1 MKIQLYLFMVFAVIV
16 MAWSVSP
23 LWAQDKT
30 APASVWQ
37 NWDVTLGA
45 GASYEAVSPGV
56 DDYIVSALPYV
67 DITYQDRYFLN
78 VQKGLG
84 AYVYKGDAGEGSL
97 LGEIALGAALG
108 YDQGRKADDFE
119 ERTELQG
126 LGDLDG
132 SLEGK
137 VFLEAEVGLFDI
149 SVDFAQG
156 LSSDGHD
163 GWYSNV
169 GLSYDKMLGR
179 KFYFSV
185 GQSLRFSNA
194 DFQQAYYGVDA
205 GQSRATGLRQY
216 SPGSGLESTSF
227 EVVGRYFLSKN
238 WSLLAKA
245 EHRYLLGDAA
255 DSPFVDQK
263 SQVQGLFALTYQF

>member
-1 MKIQLYLFMVFAVIV
+1 MKIQLYLFSVFAIIV

-30 APASVWQ
+30 EPASVWQ
-37 NWDVTLGA
+37 DWDVTLGA
-45 GASYEAVSPGV
+45 GASYKAVSPGV
-56 DDYIVSALPYV
+56 DEYKTSAIPYL

-84 AYVYKGDAGEGSL
+84 AYVYKGDASEDSL
-97 LGEIALGAALG
+97 FGEIGVGAALG
-108 YDQGRKADDFE
+108 YDQGRDASDFE
-119 ERTELQG
+119 ETPNLQG

-137 VFLEAEVGLFDI
+137 AFLEAEVGVFDV
-149 SVDFAQG
+149 SVDFAQA
-156 LSSDGHD
+156 LTSDGHE

-169 GLSYDKMLGR
+169 GLSFDKMVGKKL
-179 KFYFSV
+179 YFSV
-185 GQSLRFSNA
+185 GQSLRFSSE

-205 GQSRATGLRQY
+205 AQSRATGLQQY

-227 EVVGRYFLSKN
+227 EVVGRYFLTEN

-255 DSPFVDQK
+255 DSPFVEEK
-263 SQVQGLFALTYQF
+263 SQIQGLFALAYQF

>member
-30 APASVWQ
+30 PPVSVWQ
-37 NWDVTLGA
+37 DWDITLGA

-56 DDYIVSALPYV
+56 DDYTVSVLPYV
-67 DITYQDRYFLN
+67 DITFQDRYFLN

-84 AYVYKGDAGEGSL
+84 AYVYKGGAGEDSL
-97 LGEIALGAALG
+97 FGEIALGAALG
-108 YDQGRKADDFE
+108 YDQGREAADFE
-119 ERTELQG
+119 EKTQLQG

-132 SLEGK
+132 TLEGK
-137 VFLEAEVGLFDI
+137 AFLEAEVGLFDVA
-149 SVDFAQG
+149 VDVAQA
-156 LSSDGHD
+156 LTSDGHE
-163 GWYSNV
+163 GWYGNV
-169 GLSYDKMLGR
+169 GFSSDKMLGR
-179 KFYFSV
+179 TFYLSV

-205 GQSRATGLRQY
+205 AQSRATGMQQY
-216 SPGSGLESTSF
+216 APGSGLESTSF
-227 EVVGRYFLSKN
+227 EVVGRYFLSEN

-263 SQVQGLFALTYQF
+263 SQVQGLFALAYQF